1 MVLKFLLDTKGSS
14 VSASI
19 MLKNSYTEVEGEEH
33 TDYLY
38 VTKMWV
44 IFVRVTPYYDSEY
57 VIRKMAGKKSIP
69 DITY

>member
-44 IFVRVTPYYDSEY
+44 FLLELLPIMIQNMS
-57 VIRKMAGKKSIP
+57 
-69 DITY
+69 